1 MLNLNQDSIYNANNA
16 SMFEAGSALA
26 REAEHTYQEGVD
38 KMQAPFKKK
47 EPNDVQAGILASRLT
62 AWKELVEKAYNDIIS
77 RRAAWVPWTV
87 SGPAN
92 YPAKRM
98 NAKADAQM
106 NAANEWDA
114 KMNRFI
120 ENTLS
125 MLRDAIPHEQ
135 MLAEYRSGERRE
147 PIPGDDP
154 AALEKLTARLEGMKE
169 RHELKKKINAW
180 WRKHQTMIGCPDIS
194 EETAKKID
202 SDMKNHKFHIDIPFA
217 SYSLSNGLAEIKRIE
232 ERIKTIS
239 AQRETGDAEQVYD
252 GFTVQQSAAEGR
264 INITFDSKPEEAA
277 RNVLKSNGFH
287 WSPRAKVWT
296 RQLTP
301 NALRAVKY
309 YVVPGLLALDEYG
322 EAEPEQPEAT
332 PENHSEP
339 EQPATMTLDE
349 FVAAANHEELA
360 SFVAVTLLGD
370 AEREPLTYDAA
381 YQAIRN
387 WLEEGVELPAG
398 ITARALADEWNAQL
412 AASAAQ

>member
-1 MLNLNQDSIYNANNA
+1 MLNLNANSISAANNA
-16 SMFEAGSALA
+16 SQFDAGSVLA
-26 REAEHTYQEGVD
+26 REAERVYAEGVD
-38 KMQAPFKKK
+38 KMQAPFADA
-47 EPNDVQAGILASRLT
+47 EPNEVQAGILAGRLS

-98 NAKADAQM
+98 NAKADAQI
-106 NAANEWDA
+106 NAAHEWNA
-114 KMNRFI
+114 KMDRFI

-135 MLAEYRSGERRE
+135 MIAEYRSGKRRE

-154 AALEKLTARLEGMKE
+154 LALEKLSARLEGMKE
-169 RHELKKKINAW
+169 RHETMKQRNAW
-180 WRKHQTMIGCPDIS
+180 WRKHKTMKGCPGFTD
-194 EETAKKID
+194 EEAAKMDKEIMD
-202 SDMKNHKFHIDIPFA
+202 NIPIWQLP
-217 SYSLSNGLAEIKRIE
+217 YPHYCLSNGNAEMKRIE

-239 AQRETGDAEQVYD
+239 RQRETGDAELVYD
-252 GFTVQQSAAEGR
+252 GFTVEQSAAEGR

-287 WSPRAKVWT
+287 WSPRAQVWT
-296 RQLTP
+296 RQLTD

-322 EAEPEQPEAT
+322 ELEQEQPEAT

-339 EQPATMTLDE
+339 EQSVTMTLDE
-349 FVAAANHEELA
+349 FVAAANREELA
-360 SFVAVTLLGD
+360 SFVAITLLGD
-370 AEREPLTYDAA
+370 AERQPLSVEDA
-381 YQAIRN
+381 YVAITE
-387 WLEEGVELPAG
+387 WIKEGAELPAG
-398 ITARALADEWNAQL
+398 ITAQALSDEWNAQL
-412 AASAAQ
+412 AADAAR